1 MKYEEFID
9 GLTALGFTKGYAVG
23 GDPAEIIL
31 WENEEKQPTNAAIAK
46 AAPEGAYLREV
57 ANVNAQRLTAYQ
69 TESDPIF
76 FEYQRGENTEE
87 AWKAK
92 IAEIQARYPFPTAP
106 EAK

>member
-1 MKYEEFID
+1 MNIPLILETNYPGEQWVLD
-9 GLTALGFTKGYAVG
+9 GEDYAGLEWLSETPKPTKAAL
-23 GDPAEIIL
+23 
-31 WENEEKQPTNAAIAK
+31 EKQWAQVEYDTQV
-46 AAPEGAYLREV
+46 ES
-57 ANVNAQRLTAYQ
+57 VNAQRLTAYQ

>member
-1 MKYEEFID
+1 MDIALILTKNYHGSEWNLDGED
-9 GLTALGFTKGYAVG
+9 YAGLTWLSDSPKPTKAAL
-23 GDPAEIIL
+23 
-31 WENEEKQPTNAAIAK
+31 EKQWAQVEYDVQVEA
-46 AAPEGAYLREV
+46 
-57 ANVNAQRLTAYQ
+57 VNAQRLTAYQ